1 MKELVTYIAKGLVD
15 NPDEVSVKEVEGEH
29 TAVIELK
36 VAKNDMGKLIGRQGK
51 TAKALRTLLIAA
63 AVKQKKKAVL
73 EILD

>member
-1 MKELVTYIAKGLVD
+1 MKELVSYIAKGLVD
-15 NPDEVSVKEVEGEH
+15 NPDQVTVNEVEGEH
-29 TAVIELK
+29 ITVIELK

-51 TAKALRTLLIAA
+51 TARALRTLVIAA